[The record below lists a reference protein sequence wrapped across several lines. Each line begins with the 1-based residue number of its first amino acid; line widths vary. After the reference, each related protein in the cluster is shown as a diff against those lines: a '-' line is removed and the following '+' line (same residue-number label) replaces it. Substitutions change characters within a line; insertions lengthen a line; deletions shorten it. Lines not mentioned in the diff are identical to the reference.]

1 MLRRTPHTA
10 AHRHRSPHTPPRP
23 TTHNVAPRTTHMPPF
38 LLTCPYV
45 HVRRA
50 VAAFHSL
57 RRALQSSGRWWGT
70 FAHGLSFW
78 PARGALLTCSWRF
91 DWGKFGSGRF
101 GLPSGRLNS
110 LEMGEPSGQVG
121 LARRSDSRQRGPSRS
136 WSAPPSRCHGDYRRT
151 DRRCRAHRL
160 HHAPRRPGLY
170 EQTNVYHCAS
180 TSLRPDLSTTLRGG
194 TTPSLRHA

>member
-1 MLRRTPHTA
+1 MLKPQHRLLTPRARLPHHAPTHA
-10 AHRHRSPHTPPRP
+10 THRGTPAPQSAHATQ
-23 TTHNVAPRTTHMPPF
+23 THNAQRRATTTHMPPF

-57 RRALQSSGRWWGT
+57 RRALQSSGRWRGT
-70 FAHGLSFW
+70 SAHDSSFW

-121 LARRSDSRQRGPSRS
+121 LARRSDSQQRGPSRS

-151 DRRCRAHRL
+151 DRRCRA
-160 HHAPRRPGLY
+160 
-170 EQTNVYHCAS
+170 S
-180 TSLRPDLSTTLRGG
+180 
-194 TTPSLRHA
+194 